1 MKRTVHNHFAVALL
15 LFAAVASYADLPRL
29 SLLARTDALHA
40 ARQSDQATRQA
51 LAQRLSRAINH
62 GDADRARELQQ
73 DIEDTRHSLTI
84 TLGTPEL
91 QPAYSPTLQP
101 TRDAAAEQPP
111 ALAACAIPR
120 SILAPDALPA
130 DAQAPP
136 DPRPASAVH
145 SATLVRGPP
154 ARL

>member
-15 LFAAVASYADLPRL
+15 MFAAVASYADLPRL

-40 ARQSDQATRQA
+40 ARHSDQATRQA
-51 LAQRLSRAINH
+51 LAQRLSHALTA
-62 GDADRARELQQ
+62 GDSDRARELQQ
-73 DIEDTRHSLTI
+73 DVQDTRHSLTI

-111 ALAACAIPR
+111 AMAACATPR
-120 SILAPDALPA
+120 GLVAPDTLPA

-136 DPRPASAVH
+136 DPRPDTVVLEAAP
-145 SATLVRGPP
+145 VRGPP
-154 ARL
+154 ARV